1 MVNEKANF
9 FSRFLQKYL
18 SNKDIR
24 SFKGNLFYYIFYR
37 TIRKFLSGNI
47 KVKICNFFVNASTNK
62 NNMSNSLL
70 NKCYFGDETVLAIIK
85 KISDRKNIFLLD
97 CGSNYGFYS
106 FYVAS
111 LSLDNQVLAFEASPK
126 TFNAF
131 KGNLELNNFKNI
143 NCRNLAINE
152 IPGKFISFY
161 ESFNDWESSA
171 THNNFKNNKVVTI
184 GTTTID
190 KELSNKNLSNFSV
203 VIKLD
208 IEGNEFNAIKGGFET
223 ILKYEP
229 LIAIEL
235 SKYNLNNKTY
245 NFSYFREFLNNT
257 KYKIYDDK
265 LIQVNIET
273 LIEKINN
280 LDLSHQTIG
289 NYLLFK
295 DPSYIHNRLLN

>member
-1 MVNEKANF
+1 MDKQNF
-9 FSRFLQKYL
+9 LSKVLQKYI

-24 SFKGNLFYYIFYR
+24 EFKGNFFYYIFYR
-37 TIRKFLSGNI
+37 IIRKFLKGNI
-47 KVKICNFFVNASTNK
+47 KVLICNFFINASTNK
-62 NNMSNSLL
+62 KNMSNGLL
-70 NKCYFGDETVLAIIK
+70 NKCYFGDEKILEIIK
-85 KISDRKNIFLLD
+85 KISDHKKIFLLD

-111 LSLDNQVLAFEASPK
+111 LSADNQVLAFEASPK
-126 TFNAF
+126 TSDTF
-131 KGNLELNNFKNI
+131 KANLELNNFKNI
-143 NCRNLAINE
+143 DHRNVAIDE
-152 IPGKFISFY
+152 ISGKFISFY

-171 THNNFKNNKVVTI
+171 THNNLKNNKMLTVE
-184 GTTTID
+184 TTTID
-190 KELSNKNLSNFSV
+190 KELLNKNLSNFSI

-208 IEGNEFNAIKGGFET
+208 IEGNEFNAIQGGFET

-245 NFSYFREFLNNT
+245 NFDYFRKFLNDT

-265 LIQVNIET
+265 LIQVSIET
-273 LIEKINN
+273 LIDKINN
-280 LDLSHQTIG
+280 LDRSHQTIG

-295 DPSYIHNRLLN
+295 DFSYIHKRLTS